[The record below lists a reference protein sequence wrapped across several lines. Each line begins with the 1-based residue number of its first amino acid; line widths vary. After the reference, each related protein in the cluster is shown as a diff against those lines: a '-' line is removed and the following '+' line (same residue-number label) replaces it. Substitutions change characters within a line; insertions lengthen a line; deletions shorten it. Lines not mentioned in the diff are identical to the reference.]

1 MGVSSKQRILFG
13 LLIFCLSSRIT
24 SPNYF
29 IKFFF
34 IETIGRNSYIGFLSY
49 DTYTFA
55 SMNHHMLTHTL
66 TKILGNNHLRK
77 KIIKALYDLW
87 LERKMWYYIVE
98 ENYMRPFL
106 ERHCT
111 HLLIPEKNNHIIKPN
126 LLNNEFIEI
135 AHRKNNNWLLPG
147 SGVNQKC
154 LHHWKVCTNMDDM

>member
-55 SMNHHMLTHTL
+55 SMNHYMLTHTL

-77 KIIKALYDLW
+77 KIIKVLYDLC
-87 LERKMWYYIVE
+87 LVGKENVVLHCGRELYETFPRETLHTFAYPRK
-98 ENYMRPFL
+98 
-106 ERHCT
+106 
-111 HLLIPEKNNHIIKPN
+111 K
-126 LLNNEFIEI
+126 
-135 AHRKNNNWLLPG
+135 
-147 SGVNQKC
+147 
-154 LHHWKVCTNMDDM
+154 